1 MSDDRQTK
9 ADINIYPWAT
19 PADPSNVRVAM
30 EKGEMDQALRMA
42 TLKGKLVE
50 AMKNAGIQDSQI
62 LDYGVGISI
71 SSPTQRALEAAS
83 NLTFVE
89 KPKVY
94 KI

>member
-1 MSDDRQTK
+1 MSDERQTR

-30 EKGEMDQALRMA
+30 EKGEMDDALRMA

-50 AMKNAGIQDSQI
+50 AMKNAGVQDSQI
-62 LDYGVGISI
+62 LDYGSGISI
-71 SSPTQRALEAAS
+71 TSPTPAALEAAS
-83 NLTFVE
+83 HLTFVD

-94 KI
+94 RV